1 MPCQSRKNDAPRR
14 VVGANAGSYSCTDIL
29 FALLF
34 IANLVPLCH
43 TACVERVVREMAPR
57 LAPQATPPRLLLGA
71 SVGPAGLPTR
81 LLLPSTRLSLQH
93 AHHRHPR
100 QGLRG

>member
-1 MPCQSRKNDAPRR
+1 MPCQSRDDSPRR

-43 TACVERVVREMAPR
+43 AACRDMHERWR
-57 LAPQATPPRLLLGA
+57 LDGPPTYPLA
-71 SVGPAGLPTR
+71 A
-81 LLLPSTRLSLQH
+81 
-93 AHHRHPR
+93 
-100 QGLRG
+100 

>member
-1 MPCQSRKNDAPRR
+1 MPCQSRDDSPRR

-43 TACVERVVREMAPR
+43 TACRECTRDGAPTYPV
-57 LAPQATPPRLLLGA
+57 AA
-71 SVGPAGLPTR
+71 
-81 LLLPSTRLSLQH
+81 
-93 AHHRHPR
+93 
-100 QGLRG
+100 